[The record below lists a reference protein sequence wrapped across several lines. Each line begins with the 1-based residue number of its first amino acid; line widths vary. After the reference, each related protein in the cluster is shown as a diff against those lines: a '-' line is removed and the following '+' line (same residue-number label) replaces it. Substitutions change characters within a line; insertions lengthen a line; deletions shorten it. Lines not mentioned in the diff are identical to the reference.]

1 MGLFAMGTRAFG
13 NSFGFD
19 VNVFSDTPG
28 PHKIR
33 AWKPVKGSVACGML
47 DGDRVV
53 DSSSESV
60 GTAVHFMLLGKKCPF
75 LIFNDWSRSASH
87 E

>member
-28 PHKIR
+28 PQRMR
-33 AWKPVKGSVACGML
+33 AWKPVEGKVACGML
-47 DGDRVV
+47 DGKQNFAAEEGQDT
-53 DSSSESV
+53 
-60 GTAVHFMLLGKKCPF
+60 TAYYMLPGKSCGF
-75 LIFNDWSRSASH
+75 RL
-87 E
+87 